1 MSEKPAR
8 LWRYCPRNGALL
20 WKIMFLEPDLIVCE
34 NRLKETNKTFFTC
47 LLLQS
52 GKEVLKDFTLEER
65 VGESGPEYCMTGLET
80 TRGNLFYVHGYQDN
94 SPEHA
99 GIWAV
104 DPIKAS
110 VVWARPGAAFV
121 ANLEA
126 GMLVYSAGSF
136 AGFPERSYMLLDCM
150 TGEVID
156 TIGEDTQRANALR
169 RESLSDEEIQ
179 KVLLPGVP
187 EPGCSIPG
195 LSGDGFGEY
204 IEHDGGLV
212 TVIHTPGKGGEGFDA
227 TIRGY
232 CKGSMVYEDILAAGT
247 AVPCVNYFLLRGVT
261 LYYIRN
267 MNELISVRL

>member
-1 MSEKPAR
+1 
-8 LWRYCPRNGALL
+8 
-20 WKIMFLEPDLIVCE
+20 MFLEPDLVVCE
-34 NRLKETNKTFFTC
+34 NRLQETNKTFFTC
-47 LLLQS
+47 LTLQS
-52 GKEVLKDFTLEER
+52 GKEVLKDFTLEES
-65 VGESGPEYCMTGLET
+65 VGKPVPEYYMTGLET
-80 TRGNLFYVHGYQDN
+80 ARGNLFYIHGYQDN

-99 GIWAV
+99 GIWAI

-136 AGFPERSYMLLDCM
+136 AGFPERNYMLLDCI

-156 TIGEDTQRANALR
+156 TIGEDAQRANALR
-169 RESLSDEEIQ
+169 RESLSDEKIQ
-179 KVLLPGVP
+179 KVLLSGVP
-187 EPGCSIPG
+187 EPGCSIPE
-195 LSGDGFGEY
+195 LSGDGFSEY
-204 IEHDGGLV
+204 IEHDGRLV
-212 TVIHTPGKGGEGFDA
+212 TVIHAPGKGGEGFDA

-232 CKGSMVYEDILAAGT
+232 RKGSMVYEDILAVAT